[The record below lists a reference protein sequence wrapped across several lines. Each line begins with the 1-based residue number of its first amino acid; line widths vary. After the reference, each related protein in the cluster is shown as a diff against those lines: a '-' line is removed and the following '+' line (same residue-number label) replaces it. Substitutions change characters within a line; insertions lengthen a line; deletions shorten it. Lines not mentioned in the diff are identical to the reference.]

1 MFQMFLEIARVIAR
15 EMWLYRTYVAEDPL
29 ILSLAEEHDEK
40 SSKITSECRRAGYA
54 PIACVVLTP
63 TPHFTNSRLR

>member
-15 EMWLYRTYVAEDPL
+15 ELRLFRTYVAEDPL
-29 ILSLAEEHDEK
+29 ILSLAEEYDEK
-40 SSKITSECRRAGYA
+40 SSKITPECRRAGYA
-54 PIACVVLTP
+54 SIACVVLTP